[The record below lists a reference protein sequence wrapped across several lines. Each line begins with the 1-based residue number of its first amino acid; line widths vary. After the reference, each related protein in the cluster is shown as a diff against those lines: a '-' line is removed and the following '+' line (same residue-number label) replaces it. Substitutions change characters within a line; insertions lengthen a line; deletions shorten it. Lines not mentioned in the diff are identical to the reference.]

1 MKLRKALLACL
12 IWAVIAAGCV
22 PAGVPARQATGAGSL
37 RLPPGYG
44 ADVAVEGLQAPTQM
58 TRGPQ
63 GRLWVAQMAGDENAG
78 TGQVM
83 VIDVESGERN
93 VVVEGLLKPTGIA
106 LLDGDLWIATKRELL
121 RASLELVDEEG
132 VAGSVE
138 AVLSDLPFDGRSN
151 GTLTITPERMLV
163 FETSGARF
171 GGEPTAGSATLWRLD
186 PAKPEEPEALATGL
200 KSAYGHAFDAAGRL
214 WVTEIGADLVNGVAP
229 PDELNLAAAGAD
241 FGWPQCYAAQQPA
254 LNYGGTQVRCLGT
267 RSPVALFA
275 PHAAPTSVVAS
286 PWEPDTLLVALRGKG
301 EIARVRAV
309 YAGDNAQGEVETFVS
324 GLIRPQHLL
333 AWDEDSLL
341 VSDQATGRVYRIYP
355 AQIAPGDETT
365 GTD

>member
-1 MKLRKALLACL
+1 MSSWR
-12 IWAVIAAGCV
+12 GC
-22 PAGVPARQATGAGSL
+22 S
-37 RLPPGYG
+37 
-44 ADVAVEGLQAPTQM
+44 
-58 TRGPQ
+58 
-63 GRLWVAQMAGDENAG
+63 
-78 TGQVM
+78 
-83 VIDVESGERN
+83 
-93 VVVEGLLKPTGIA
+93 PTGIA

-121 RASLELVDEEG
+121 RASLEHVDEEG
-132 VAGSVE
+132 VAGPVE
-138 AVLSDLPFDGRSN
+138 AMLSDLPFDGRSN

-229 PDELNLAAAGAD
+229 PDELNLVAAGAD

-254 LNYGGTQVRCLGT
+254 LNYGARRC
-267 RSPVALFA
+267 VVWYALA
-275 PHAAPTSVVAS
+275 GCACPHAARRVVAS

-301 EIARVRAV
+301 EIARVRV
-309 YAGDNAQGEVETFVS
+309 DYAGDNARGEVETFVS

-355 AQIAPGDETT
+355 AQIAPGDETI

>member
-1 MKLRKALLACL
+1 MRIAFLACL
-12 IWAVIAAGCV
+12 IGALFVAGCI
-22 PAGVPARQATGAGSL
+22 PASVPARRQASAGRL
-37 RLPPGYG
+37 VLPPGYA
-44 ADVAVEGLQAPTQM
+44 ADVAAEGLQAPTQM

-78 TGQVM
+78 TGQVT
-83 VIDVESGERN
+83 VIDLESGERSI
-93 VVVEGLLKPTGIA
+93 VVEGLLKPTGIA
-106 LLDGDLWIATKRELL
+106 LLDGYLWIATKRDLL
-121 RASLELVDEEG
+121 RASLDPLDEEG
-132 VAGSVE
+132 VVGPVE
-138 AVLSDLPFDGRSN
+138 AVLNDLPFDGRSN
-151 GTLTITPERMLV
+151 GTLTVTPERMLI

-186 PAKPEEPEALATGL
+186 PAKPDEPEALASGL

-214 WVTEIGADLVNGVAP
+214 WVTEIGADLVNGAAP
-229 PDELNLAAAGAD
+229 PDELNWVAEGAD
-241 FGWPQCYAAQQPA
+241 FGWPQCFAAQQPA

-286 PWEPDTLLVALRGKG
+286 PWEPDALLVALRGEG
-301 EIARVRAV
+301 EIVRVRVA
-309 YAGDNAQGEVETFVS
+309 YAGDNAEGEVETFVS

-341 VSDQATGRVYRIYP
+341 VSDQATGRIYRIYP
-355 AQIAPGDETT
+355 AQAAPGDGTIET
-365 GTD
+365 D